1 MLGEKYTNTTR
12 PLNIV
17 SGAAI
22 NQANTVRPRL
32 MLVRLTLLRLM
43 LVRLMLLRLTLPR
56 LMLLRL
62 MLLSLTLF
70 QYYAGIQYLLGF
82 P

>member
-1 MLGEKYTNTTR
+1 MQREKYTNTTR

-32 MLVRLTLLRLM
+32 ML
-43 LVRLMLLRLTLPR
+43 LRLTRLRLTRLR

-62 MLLSLTLF
+62 MLLRLTLF
-70 QYYAGIQYLLGF
+70 QYYAGI
-82 P
+82 